1 MESEDW
7 EQRQTGIKHALA
19 AWALLLVV
27 ISALQVVDLLWNDH
41 APLGATRS
49 HRFSPLKSGR

>member
-1 MESEDW
+1 MVSEDW
-7 EQRQTGIKHALA
+7 EQRQAGIKHALA

-41 APLGATRS
+41 APLGATRVTA
-49 HRFSPLKSGR
+49 FQP

>member
-1 MESEDW
+1 MDSVEW

-27 ISALQVVDLLWNDH
+27 ISALQIVDLLWIDH
-41 APLGATRS
+41 APRGATRVTAF
-49 HRFSPLKSGR
+49 HP